1 MSFLRNKTGML
12 INEDVLGHLF
22 SGWTSIL
29 RKWAFRVLRV
39 GPIPRHIAI
48 IMDGNRRY
56 AKRKRLQEG
65 TGHDAGAM
73 ALLYLLVYCYELGI
87 KYVTVYAFSIDNF
100 KRNPEEV
107 QKIMDLMMESVF
119 LLSRLSK
126 IYSLRV
132 HFAGNLQ
139 LLSADLRKAAKKLME
154 NTASNSN
161 LVLTICVSYTCS
173 DEILHAVEESCKEKT
188 KIVGCDDDGQG
199 THRVIKLVDIEKHM
213 YMAIAPDPDII
224 IRTGGEWRLS
234 NFLLWQSCC
243 CHLSSIF
250 TVWPEFGVLH
260 LVWVVLD
267 FQHKYTYF
275 ARKKNAIVDLGNG

>member
-1 MSFLRNKTGML
+1 ML
-12 INEDVLGHLF
+12 LNEDVLGHLF
-22 SGWTSIL
+22 TGWTSML
-29 RKWAFRVLRV
+29 RKCAFRVLRV

-56 AKRKRLQEG
+56 AKRKRLHEG

-126 IYSLRV
+126 IYLLRV

-154 NTASNSN
+154 NTARNSN

-188 KIVGCDDDGQG
+188 EIAGRDDDGQG

>member
-1 MSFLRNKTGML
+1 ML
-12 INEDVLGHLF
+12 INEDVLGRIF

-29 RKWAFRVLRV
+29 RKCVFRVLRV
-39 GPIPRHIAI
+39 GPIPCHVAI

-56 AKRKRLQEG
+56 AKRKRLEEG

-87 KYVTVYAFSIDNF
+87 KYVTAYAFSIDNF

-119 LLSRLSK
+119 LLARLSK
-126 IYSLRV
+126 VCSLRV

-139 LLSADLRKAAKKLME
+139 LLSADLRTAAKKLME
-154 NTASNSN
+154 NTAGNSN

-188 KIVGCDDDGQG
+188 ETTGRDDES
-199 THRVIKLVDIEKHM
+199 VIKLADIEKHM
-213 YMAIAPDPDII
+213 YMAVAPDPDIL
-224 IRTGGEWRLS
+224 IRTGGECRLS

-260 LVWVVLD
+260 LVKVVLD
-267 FQHKYTYF
+267 FQHKYSYF
-275 ARKKNAIVDLGNG
+275 ARKKNAIMELENG